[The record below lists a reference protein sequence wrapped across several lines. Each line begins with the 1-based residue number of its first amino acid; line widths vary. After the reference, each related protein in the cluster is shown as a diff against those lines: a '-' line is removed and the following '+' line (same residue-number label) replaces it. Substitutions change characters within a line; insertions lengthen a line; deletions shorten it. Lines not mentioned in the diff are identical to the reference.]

1 MSERKKPKKRGSKK
15 ASQKNAGKKRRRR
28 PGSQKSWR
36 ETLAPAWEYFKAGFA
51 AGVDIAKV
59 DIANS
64 KLGEF
69 VFDDRE
75 WASGARYAEALQI
88 LADRA
93 ARYLG
98 RVSTGEDPVEALGG
112 GPPEPGK
119 N

>member
-1 MSERKKPKKRGSKK
+1 MSKKKPKKVTPKK
-15 ASQKNAGKKRRRR
+15 ASPKSTGKKRRHR

-36 ETLAPAWEYFKAGFA
+36 ETLAPAWEYFKSGFA
-51 AGVDIAKV
+51 AGVDIANPKPG
-59 DIANS
+59 D
-64 KLGEF
+64 GHGGY
-69 VFDDRE
+69 VFDGRE

-93 ARYLG
+93 ARYLS
-98 RVSTGEDPVEALGG
+98 RVSAGEDPVDALGG